1 MKNYAVTGSI
11 MLNNIKYADGSTK
24 EGLLGGGGLYALSG
38 IRLWTDQCHFVGDIG
53 EDFETLV
60 APWWDG
66 NHIPRTGLNLCHRH
80 CVYNQ
85 VNYEPDGRFFEH
97 SIYPEGS
104 AHNMY
109 MVTHPEQI
117 EPVAGDLKGLSMVA
131 SANPVEFRKIGRM
144 REKYGFKVMFEINT
158 GNCKA
163 EFLDDILECLQHV
176 DIYSVNLPEAKDI
189 FSQETEEGCI
199 AAMQKIGKPCFF
211 RVGIKGS
218 YMVMPD
224 KAWFVPIVRGEH
236 DIDPTGC
243 GNSSTAAAFYA
254 MCEGED
260 PLMCAIIGN
269 VTSCLNAQ
277 QFGPMPVMDAAL
289 RQKARRMAEDLYRQ
303 YSGQ

>member
-1 MKNYAVTGSI
+1 MKKYAVTGAI
-11 MLNNIKYADGSTK
+11 ILNDIRYTDGSTK

-38 IRLWTDQCHFVGDIG
+38 IRLWTDDCLMVGNIG
-53 EDFETLV
+53 EDFETLI

-66 NHIPRTGLNLCHRH
+66 NHIPRTGLNLCHKH
-80 CVYNQ
+80 CGYNQ
-85 VNYEPDGRFFEH
+85 VNYEPDGRFNEH
-97 SIYPEGS
+97 SIYPEGDS
-104 AHNMY
+104 HSMY
-109 MVTHPEQI
+109 LVSHPEQI
-117 EPVAGDLKGLSMVA
+117 EPLAGDLKGLSMVA
-131 SANPVEFRKIGRM
+131 NANPVEFRKIGRM
-144 REKYGFKVMFEINT
+144 REKYGFKVMLEVNSHH
-158 GNCKA
+158 CKA
-163 EFLDDILECLQHV
+163 EDYENVMACLDYV
-176 DIYSVNLPEAKDI
+176 DIFSVNLPEAKDL
-189 FSQETEEGCI
+189 FSLDTEEACI
-199 AAMQKIGKPCFF
+199 AAIQRTGKPCFF
-211 RVGIKGS
+211 RVGTKGS

-260 PLMCAIIGN
+260 PLMCAIMGN

-289 RQKARRMAEDLYRQ
+289 RQKARRMAKNLYRQ